1 VLRVGHR
8 GAAALAPQNTIESV
22 RAALDVGVD
31 MIEFDVSPGLVVAHD
46 PGRPGP
52 RLDAFLNELV
62 SLLPGDVEL
71 MVDLKATGYELA
83 TLEKCRR
90 AGLLDRCLF
99 ATGERSSIR
108 VLQGKVRTSFSFSRG
123 SPGRALPLLRLTVG
137 DVWRRSGADDATV
150 RHTLITPRLI
160 DVVHHREG
168 RVFAWT
174 VNTAEGV
181 ARMRALGVDGVIS
194 DDPRLLNAG

>member
-1 VLRVGHR
+1 MLRVGHR

-22 RAALDVGVD
+22 RAALDAGVD

-46 PGRPGP
+46 PGYPGP
-52 RLDAFLNELV
+52 RLDTFLDELAG
-62 SLLPGDVEL
+62 LLPGDVGL

-83 TLEKCRR
+83 ALEQCRQ

-99 ATGERSSIR
+99 ATLERHSVR
-108 VLQGKVRTSFSFSRG
+108 VLRGKVRTSFSFNRG

-160 DVVHHREG
+160 DVVHRRDG

-181 ARMRALGVDGVIS
+181 GRLRDLGVDGVIT
-194 DDPRLLNAG
+194 DDPRLLRGA